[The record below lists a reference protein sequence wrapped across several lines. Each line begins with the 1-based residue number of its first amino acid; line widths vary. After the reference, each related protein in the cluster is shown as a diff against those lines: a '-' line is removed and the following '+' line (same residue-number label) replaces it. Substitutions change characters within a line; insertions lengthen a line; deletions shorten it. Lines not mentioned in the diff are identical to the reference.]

1 MVLTTMRLTT
11 LMKSLVVLHFHKANN
26 LLDMEFINIT
36 QDTIDVSAHL
46 HATYTEY
53 NQLLKNYNTLESSRS
68 FSKPSQIPDILS
80 QMRTI
85 YHKPCFN
92 KLILNDFGEWVG
104 QSKED
109 AAYFSKYYE
118 NAMSK
123 RQFAIS
129 TDASHFMQLLQAVP
143 LILIQAYAN
152 RLVQERSIGGRSLQ
166 WSSQTEA
173 EKSSENARDS

>member
-1 MVLTTMRLTT
+1 MTVRLTT
-11 LMKSLVVLHFHKANN
+11 LMKSMVVLHFHKADS

-36 QDTIDVSAHL
+36 QDTTEVSAHL

-53 NQLLKNYNTLESSRS
+53 NQLVEKYNALESSKS
-68 FSKPSQIPDILS
+68 SSKPSQIPDIVS
-80 QMRTI
+80 QMRNI
-85 YHKPCFN
+85 YYKPCFT

-104 QSKED
+104 QSNED

-123 RQFAIS
+123 RRFSIS
-129 TDASHFMQLLQAVP
+129 TDAIHFMQLLKAVP
-143 LILIQAYAN
+143 LILIHAHAN

-166 WSSQTEA
+166 
-173 EKSSENARDS
+173 